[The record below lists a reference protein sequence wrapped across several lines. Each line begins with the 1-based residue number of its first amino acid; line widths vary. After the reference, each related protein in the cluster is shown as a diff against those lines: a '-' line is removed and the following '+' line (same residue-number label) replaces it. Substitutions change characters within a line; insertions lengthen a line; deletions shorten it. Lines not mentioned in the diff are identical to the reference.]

1 MGVVLGLEPD
11 LVYISLNAEISLCS
25 ELRNFP
31 ALCPALHSHAHY
43 TPRMHLYIVIAGSL
57 ESQVKTSIGISLT
70 AGACPKQ
77 RYLCFMGPEQ
87 GTNQLSHDYHYIS
100 VISRERN
107 SHSPVS
113 TSPPP

>member
-70 AGACPKQ
+70 AGTCPKQ
-77 RYLCFMGPEQ
+77 RYLCFMGTRTRYESAFP
-87 GTNQLSHDYHYIS
+87 
-100 VISRERN
+100 
-107 SHSPVS
+107 
-113 TSPPP
+113 